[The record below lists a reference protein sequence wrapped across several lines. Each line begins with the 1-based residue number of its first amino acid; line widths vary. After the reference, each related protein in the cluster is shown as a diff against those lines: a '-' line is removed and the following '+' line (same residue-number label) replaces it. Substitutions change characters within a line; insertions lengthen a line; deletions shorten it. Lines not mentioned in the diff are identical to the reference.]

1 MLGNNFNVLYCNFS
15 FFLTLLFIRKRADRM
30 LTVFPR
36 LSAEWIVS
44 FTLRMTTL
52 ATSSNYCSIIQL
64 TQGGVFQQ
72 HGDRTSAVILYP
84 PRDWFYF
91 SSSINDNP
99 NHYIN
104 NYIRIIEIHQRYVN
118 GGEYRYFIKIN
129 GEEIASIIN
138 TKAQQFYDVKV
149 YASFENSQDT
159 SRTFLLLIS
168 YNSSNNIA

>member
-1 MLGNNFNVLYCNFS
+1 MDNGKIAVFTLHIHIYKHTHTYGYYIIRILLGNNFNVLYCNFS

-30 LTVFPR
+30 LTVIPR
-36 LSAEWIVS
+36 LSTKWIVS

-52 ATSSNYCSIIQL
+52 ATSSC
-64 TQGGVFQQ
+64 
-72 HGDRTSAVILYP
+72 
-84 PRDWFYF
+84 
-91 SSSINDNP
+91 INDNP

-104 NYIRIIEIHQRYVN
+104 NYITNIEIHQRYVN